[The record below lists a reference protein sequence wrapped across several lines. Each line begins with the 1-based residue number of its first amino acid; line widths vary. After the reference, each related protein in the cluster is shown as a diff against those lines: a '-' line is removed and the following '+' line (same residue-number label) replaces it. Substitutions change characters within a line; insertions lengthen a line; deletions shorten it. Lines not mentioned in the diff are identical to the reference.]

1 MPYGRQGN
9 ERANFVVAVRC
20 RRLGAREEVAA
31 SPRLLRRGSG
41 RRPCVLLNRPAPPL
55 SVPAADAR
63 PVEGGESRASVVLVD
78 PDARGDATALWRS
91 CVASPEGSSLQ
102 LQLDAEG
109 LRRALSG
116 QDGVRC
122 FPFDAVFPPSATN
135 EEIYAALVQR
145 LVIAAE
151 NGYNGTVFAYGQ
163 TGTGKSYTVFGEKGE
178 GVPGL
183 CTLVAADLFGQRSR
197 PTWLPDTGVPACVVR
212 GPSQQAMVPRSMIFV
227 SFMELYNERLRDLLV
242 DPATVAA
249 AENVQSWMEGVRC
262 RHPPSCRYD
271 DLEVVEHP
279 LHGVQVPHATRIRVR
294 CVAELEQLLEEGG
307 GRRTKAATAT
317 NKASSRSHAV
327 VQFTVRRC
335 IGDVVDAADAGDG
348 RHVETNCRD
357 AQVLCSFL
365 TAKLW
370 MVDLAGSE
378 RVSGFASLTAAAPAG
393 GSGAHGVGSVPRQ
406 LDSRRREGANINR
419 SLLALGNCIK
429 ALGTACRQQRRRG
442 GAFSGDV
449 ASHASHLRRQQTVFT
464 RSKTSPCEAHVP
476 YRDSKLTRL
485 LKESLGGNTRTVML
499 ATISPSCT
507 CFEET
512 LSTLRYAARAR
523 SITRQVRQNF
533 AVAAVDSEDKAD
545 AETSEEAAPTT
556 AHGGG
561 CGASSNRNRAWVAER
576 QVNHRLRLLELEA
589 EVRSL
594 RTQLHVAEA
603 ATEKMGLPRS
613 GEDLTG
619 VSPAVSTTASTV
631 SSDRDTSEGICVDRC
646 WAIYNQTRRVL
657 QALLQERAAASAR
670 REDAAGGLRVLR
682 KEETIRELLR
692 QERQNVLQQE
702 RQRRIDAFLL

>member
-1 MPYGRQGN
+1 MLPGRQGS

-20 RRLGAREEVAA
+20 RRLDAREEVAA
-31 SPRLLRRGSG
+31 SPRLVRRGSG
-41 RRPCVLLNRPAPPL
+41 RQSCILLNCPAPP
-55 SVPAADAR
+55 STVPAATVR
-63 PVEGGESRASVVLVD
+63 PVERGESQASVVLVD
-78 PDARGDATALWRS
+78 PYARGDATALWRS
-91 CVASPEGSSLQ
+91 CAASPEGSSLQ
-102 LQLDAEG
+102 LQLDVEG

-122 FPFDAVFPPSATN
+122 FNFDAVFPPSATN

-145 LVIAAE
+145 LVIDAE

-163 TGTGKSYTVFGEKGE
+163 TGTGKSHTVFGEKGE

-197 PTWLPDTGVPACVVR
+197 PTWLPGTGVPACVVR
-212 GPSQQAMVPRSMIFV
+212 GPPQQEMVQRSMIFV

-249 AENVQSWMEGVRC
+249 AESVQGWMKGMRC
-262 RHPPSCRYD
+262 GRPSSCRYD

-279 LHGVQVPHATRIRVR
+279 LHGVQVPHATRVRVH

-317 NKASSRSHAV
+317 NKASSRSHAI

-335 IGDVVDAADAGDG
+335 IGDVLEAADAGGG
-348 RHVETNCRD
+348 RHVEADRRE

-393 GSGAHGVGSVPRQ
+393 RSGAHGIGGVPCQ
-406 LDSRRREGANINR
+406 LDGRRREGANINR

-442 GAFSGDV
+442 AVFGGDA
-449 ASHASHLRRQQTVFT
+449 ASYASHLRRQQTVFT
-464 RSKTSPCEAHVP
+464 RSKTSPWEVHVP

-499 ATISPSCT
+499 ATVSPSCT

-512 LSTLRYAARAR
+512 FSTLRYAARAR

-533 AVAAVDSEDKAD
+533 VVAAADSEDEAD
-545 AETSEEAAPTT
+545 AEGNVEAVPTT
-556 AHGGG
+556 AHGGD
-561 CGASSNRNRAWVAER
+561 CGASSDRDRAWVAER
-576 QVNHRLRLLELEA
+576 QANHRLRLLELEA

-613 GEDLTG
+613 GDDLTG
-619 VSPAVSTTASTV
+619 VSPAVSATASTV
-631 SSDRDTSEGICVDRC
+631 SSDSGTSEGIDVDRC
-646 WAIYNQTRRVL
+646 WAIYNQTRREL

-670 REDAAGGLRVLR
+670 REDVAGGPRILGN
-682 KEETIRELLR
+682 KEPIRELLR
-692 QERQNVLQQE
+692 QERQNALLQE